1 VMISASA
8 CVDIQQG
15 VVCWVSE
22 ETSLVARPGVPM
34 DVIQKRM
41 ELRLEHLGIHV
52 RSIEEDE

>member
-1 VMISASA
+1 MIIFMSA

-15 VVCWVSE
+15 GVCWVPE

-41 ELRLEHLGIHV
+41 ELRLKHLGIRV